1 MLPEP
6 VAQLLR
12 ADTPDDEAEAW
23 ARFLVEYSRLIL
35 STARGAAR
43 DADDAMDSYA
53 YVLERL
59 RADRS
64 ARLRNFASDGRARF
78 TTWLVVVAR
87 RLCVDHH
94 RSRYGRLD
102 TDRSQETRVAR
113 RQVNDLLG
121 AAIDLDALP
130 ARSSA
135 PDLDIRRLE
144 LREALDAALAR
155 LDGRDRLL
163 LSLRF
168 EEEMSASGIARAM
181 SFPTQF
187 HVYRRLNHVLG
198 LLREELLAR
207 GFRESTP

>member
-6 VAQLLR
+6 VALLLR
-12 ADTPDDEAEAW
+12 ADTPDEEADAW
-23 ARFLVEYSRLIL
+23 AHFLAEYSRLIL

-59 RADRS
+59 RADRA
-64 ARLRNFASDGRARF
+64 ARLRNYASDGRARF

-102 TDRSQETRVAR
+102 TDRSQETRVAG
-113 RQVNDLLG
+113 RQVNDRLG
-121 AAIDLDALP
+121 AAMGLDALP
-130 ARSSA
+130 ARSPT
-135 PDLDIRRLE
+135 PDVAIRRQE

-168 EEEMSASGIARAM
+168 EEEMSASGIARFICRPDHMHIHALQHH
-181 SFPTQF
+181 PT
-187 HVYRRLNHVLG
+187 
-198 LLREELLAR
+198 
-207 GFRESTP
+207 